1 MSLRDKI
8 KAQDGAGAPAAD
20 LFGSFGVLAIRFHPL
35 VKRPTTHTFR
45 SLRMRK
51 QKRGL

>member
-8 KAQDGAGAPAAD
+8 KAQEGAGAPAAD
-20 LFGSFGVLAIRFHPL
+20 LFGRSAFSQIRFHPQ
-35 VKRPTTHTFR
+35 VKRPTIHTFR
-45 SLRMRK
+45 SPRMSK